1 MIKNIVHYVGLLT
14 LIVFMSV
21 FTVSGVNADNDI
33 KNSQE
38 PARAINP
45 DINKTKI
52 TSIVP
57 AEPAT
62 KQQLYMILFR
72 QVNICQATMINLGKT
87 FSVSLATIKNIDP
100 TLPVIEQLTT
110 LLNITKQRYMQLVQM
125 EGGLVQ
131 ELKKGGASDRAL
143 TEMGAMQF
151 NEAINYG
158 NRVIGNSH
166 ASPDSVEGFIAI
178 LLQQNIV
185 CEGGIQSTLEKLQAL
200 DAPPGS

>member
-33 KNSQE
+33 ENSQE
-38 PARAINP
+38 PAQTITP
-45 DINKTKI
+45 DINQTKI
-52 TSIVP
+52 TAIVLV
-57 AEPAT
+57 APAT
-62 KQQLYMILFR
+62 KQQLRMVLFR

-100 TLPVIEQLTT
+100 NLPVVAQLTT
-110 LLNITKQRYMQLVQM
+110 LLNITKQRYMQLIQM

-131 ELKKGGASDRAL
+131 ELKKDGTSDRTLA
-143 TEMGAMQF
+143 EIGAMQF

-158 NRVIGNSH
+158 NRVLGNSH
-166 ASPDSVEGFIAI
+166 SSPELVEVFIAI
-178 LLQQNIV
+178 MLQQNVV
-185 CEGGIQSTLEKLQAL
+185 CEGGIENTVEKLQAL
-200 DAPPGS
+200 EAPPG

>member
-38 PARAINP
+38 PAQINP
-45 DINKTKI
+45 DINQTKI

-57 AEPAT
+57 ASPAT

-72 QVNICQATMINLGKT
+72 QVNVCQATMINLGKN
-87 FSVSLATIKNIDP
+87 FSISLATIKNIDP
-100 TLPVIEQLTT
+100 NLPVVAQLTT
-110 LLNITKQRYMQLVQM
+110 LLNLTKQRYMQLVQM

-143 TEMGAMQF
+143 TEMGAIQF

-158 NRVIGNSH
+158 TRILGNSH
-166 ASPDSVEGFIAI
+166 ASPDSVEGFIAT
-178 LLQQNIV
+178 LLQQNVV
-185 CEGGIQSTLEKLQAL
+185 CEGGIQDSIEKLRAL
-200 DAPPGS
+200 EAPPGS

>member
-38 PARAINP
+38 PAQINP
-45 DINKTKI
+45 DINQTKI

-57 AEPAT
+57 ASPAT

-72 QVNICQATMINLGKT
+72 QVNVCQATMINLGKN
-87 FSVSLATIKNIDP
+87 FSISLATIKNIDP
-100 TLPVIEQLTT
+100 NLPVVAQLTT
-110 LLNITKQRYMQLVQM
+110 LLDLTKQRYMQLVQM

-143 TEMGAMQF
+143 TEMGAIQF

-158 NRVIGNSH
+158 TRILGNSH
-166 ASPDSVEGFIAI
+166 ASPDSVEGFIAT
-178 LLQQNIV
+178 LLQQNVV
-185 CEGGIQSTLEKLQAL
+185 CEGGIQDSIEKLRAL
-200 DAPPGS
+200 EAPPGS

>member
-1 MIKNIVHYVGLLT
+1 
-14 LIVFMSV
+14 MSV

-38 PARAINP
+38 PAQINP
-45 DINKTKI
+45 DINQTKI

-57 AEPAT
+57 ASPAT

-72 QVNICQATMINLGKT
+72 QVNVCQATMINLGKN
-87 FSVSLATIKNIDP
+87 FSISLATIKNIDP
-100 TLPVIEQLTT
+100 NLPVVAQLTT
-110 LLNITKQRYMQLVQM
+110 LLNLTKQRYMQLVQM

-143 TEMGAMQF
+143 TEMGAIQF

-158 NRVIGNSH
+158 TRILGNSH
-166 ASPDSVEGFIAI
+166 ASPDSVEGFIAT
-178 LLQQNIV
+178 LLQQNVV
-185 CEGGIQSTLEKLQAL
+185 CEGGIQDSIEKLRAL
-200 DAPPGS
+200 EAPPGS

>member
-1 MIKNIVHYVGLLT
+1 MIKNIVHYVGFLM

-38 PARAINP
+38 PAQTLVP
-45 DINKTKI
+45 DINQT

-57 AEPAT
+57 ATPAT
-62 KQQLYMILFR
+62 RQQLYMILFR
-72 QVNICQATMINLGKT
+72 QVNLCQATMINLGKT
-87 FSVSLATIKNIDP
+87 FSISLATIKNIDP
-100 TLPVIEQLTT
+100 GLPVVAQLTT
-110 LLNITKQRYMQLVQM
+110 LLEITKQRYQQLVQM

-131 ELKKGGASDRAL
+131 ELKKGGASNQTLGDI
-143 TEMGAMQF
+143 GAGQF

-158 NRVIGNSH
+158 TRILGNSH
-166 ASPDSVEGFIAI
+166 ASPDSVESFIAI

-185 CEGGIQSTLEKLQAL
+185 CEGGIQDSIEKIEAL
-200 DAPPGS
+200 SAPPGS

>member
-1 MIKNIVHYVGLLT
+1 MIKNIVHYVGLLM

-21 FTVSGVNADNDI
+21 FTVSGVNADYDI
-33 KNSQE
+33 KNNQE
-38 PARAINP
+38 PAQIINP
-45 DINKTKI
+45 DINQTEI

-57 AEPAT
+57 AAPAT

-100 TLPVIEQLTT
+100 GLPVIAQLTT
-110 LLNITKQRYMQLVQM
+110 LLNLTKQRYMQLVQM

-143 TEMGAMQF
+143 TEMGAIQF

-158 NRVIGNSH
+158 TRILGNSH
-166 ASPDSVEGFIAI
+166 ASPDSVEGFIAT
-178 LLQQNIV
+178 LLQQNVV
-185 CEGGIQSTLEKLQAL
+185 CEGGIQDSIEKLRAL
-200 DAPPGS
+200 EAPPGS

>member
-1 MIKNIVHYVGLLT
+1 
-14 LIVFMSV
+14 
-21 FTVSGVNADNDI
+21 
-33 KNSQE
+33 
-38 PARAINP
+38 
-45 DINKTKI
+45 
-52 TSIVP
+52 
-57 AEPAT
+57 
-62 KQQLYMILFR
+62 
-72 QVNICQATMINLGKT
+72 
-87 FSVSLATIKNIDP
+87 
-100 TLPVIEQLTT
+100 
-110 LLNITKQRYMQLVQM
+110 M